1 MHIEIRAR
9 AGKELGNSSFI
20 GGKIERKLNFFEI
33 AEYVLKDVKF
43 LLSHNFRLKK
53 SGIFHCPQNLSD

>member
-1 MHIEIRAR
+1 MHIEILAR

-33 AEYVLKDVKF
+33 AEYVLKGELHLSNSFECTTLICVKF
-43 LLSHNFRLKK
+43 YNAHWDN
-53 SGIFHCPQNLSD
+53 